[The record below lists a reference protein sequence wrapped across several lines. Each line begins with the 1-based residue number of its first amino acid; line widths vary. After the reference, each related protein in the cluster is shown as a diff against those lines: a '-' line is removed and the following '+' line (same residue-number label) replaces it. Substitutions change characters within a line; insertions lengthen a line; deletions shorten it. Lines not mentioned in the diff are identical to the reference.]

1 VNKKVEATLPASLS
15 DVAREHLERRA
26 ARIDPAAHA
35 EDKKLQTTLA
45 ALKIKPWP
53 ALLDIERDFGG
64 LRFAEESE
72 AWLLGTY
79 AMAKKIPKRMTTK
92 VDGTLL
98 VCVGGND
105 TGRLFADESGQIWD
119 EDAVAGTLL
128 RRAESMQ
135 RRLEKEAYGGN
146 ISELGQHS
154 FKALAA
160 SIDADAGSRALG
172 VPLVQVASDEIERIW
187 QSDKLTVWRSTE
199 DVRVFAKTAAALAKA
214 VAVLERP

>member
-35 EDKKLQTTLA
+35 DDKKLQTTLA

-79 AMAKKIPKRMTTK
+79 AMAKKIPKRR
-92 VDGTLL
+92 D
-98 VCVGGND
+98 CS
-105 TGRLFADESGQIWD
+105 A
-119 EDAVAGTLL
+119 
-128 RRAESMQ
+128 
-135 RRLEKEAYGGN
+135 
-146 ISELGQHS
+146 
-154 FKALAA
+154 
-160 SIDADAGSRALG
+160 
-172 VPLVQVASDEIERIW
+172 
-187 QSDKLTVWRSTE
+187 
-199 DVRVFAKTAAALAKA
+199 
-214 VAVLERP
+214 